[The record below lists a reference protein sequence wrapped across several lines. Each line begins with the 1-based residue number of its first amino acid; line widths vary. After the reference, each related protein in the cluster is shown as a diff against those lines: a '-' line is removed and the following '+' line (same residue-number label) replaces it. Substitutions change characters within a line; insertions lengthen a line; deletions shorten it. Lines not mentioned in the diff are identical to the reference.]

1 MAKLFGITRAEKFS
15 PNMTKNDRDI
25 FMAVTKRL
33 EENGNEVSFMEEEA
47 LSPDLSLAGYDLVFT
62 MLRGD
67 RGIALLKDYARL
79 RPGKVVNSPEGIED
93 CRKDRLTGIMQ
104 HLKIPMPRSYVL
116 SLTDKTPLPDNLFF
130 PLWLKRG
137 DGCAQCKDD
146 VTFVEDN
153 EGLLEAL
160 CNYKVRGVTSVV
172 LSRHIVGDI
181 VKFYSVEGT
190 AFFDW
195 NYADPR
201 HSKFGN
207 EWING
212 ASQGYTFDVAA
223 LKTEADRLAAFL
235 GVPVFGGDCVV
246 DARGHFR
253 IIDFNDWPSFSRCRY
268 RASIAIADR
277 IMKVL
282 DPNSPPLATVS
293 YHP

>member
-1 MAKLFGITRAEKFS
+1 
-15 PNMTKNDRDI
+15 MTKNDHDI

-33 EENGNEVSFMEEEA
+33 EEKGNKVTVMEEDA
-47 LSPDLSLAGYDLVFT
+47 LSPDINLAAYDLVFT
-62 MLRGD
+62 MLRGVQ
-67 RGIALLKDYARL
+67 GIALLKDFARSH
-79 RPGKVVNSPEGIED
+79 PAKVINSPEGIEA
-93 CRKDRLTGIMQ
+93 CRKDFLTMVMQRLR
-104 HLKIPMPRSYVL
+104 IPMPRSFVL
-116 SLTDKTPLPDNLFF
+116 SLIDKTPLPDDLIF

-146 VTFVEDN
+146 VAFIEDH

-160 CNYKVRGVTSVV
+160 CNFKVRGVATAV
-172 LSRHIVGDI
+172 LTRHLVGDL

-190 AFFDW
+190 PFFDW
-195 NYADPR
+195 DYADPR

-223 LKTEADRLAAFL
+223 LKAEADRLAAHL

-246 DARGHFR
+246 DAQGRFR

-277 IMKVL
+277 ITAALEKE
-282 DPNSPPLATVS
+282 
-293 YHP
+293 